1 VLAVAMV
8 LWGAAEIVN
17 EALYAQSADPPVPS
31 AADVLWLAFYP
42 ACCVALTLMLR
53 RRAAEF
59 RASLWADGA
68 IGALAAATVGAAFV
82 APAVLAGVGG
92 TPAEVGV
99 NLAYPLGDLLLLAT
113 VVGVFAVGGW
123 RPGRRWLLV
132 GLGFLVVC
140 VADGIYLV
148 KASAGTY
155 LDGTLL
161 DTMWPLSALLLAAG
175 AWSSERV
182 VARARLGA
190 PSMLAAPLAGTGAA
204 ATVLALG
211 IHGGVQPVA
220 AGLAIATLVAASLR
234 TALTVRENIAAAR
247 QLERLAYTDPLT
259 GLGNRRRL
267 SEDLRERLAV
277 TGDGGSAA
285 LILYDLDGF
294 KVYNDTFGHPAGDAL
309 LARLGRRLSAAA
321 CLRGGAAYRLGGDEF
336 CVVLPVSGADPNGVS
351 AELAHALRE
360 HGESFRIGASWGAL
374 TIPDEAAELSLALRL
389 ADERLYQAK
398 RGSRRS
404 AAQQAHDALVQA
416 LSERG
421 HDLHRHGHGVVS
433 LSRAV
438 AERLGLDP
446 VAVAE
451 VARAAE
457 LHDVGKIAIPDEIL
471 YKPGPLDASEWEVM
485 KTHTIAG
492 ERIVAAAP
500 ALEGVARIVRASHE
514 RIDGGG
520 YPDGLRE
527 EEIPLG
533 ARIILACDAFQA
545 MSEDRPYRAALSGEA
560 ARRELERAA
569 GSQFDPRVVG
579 ALLEIVGADDSDG
592 PTATAAAAA
601 VPTPHA

>member
-1 VLAVAMV
+1 
-8 LWGAAEIVN
+8 
-17 EALYAQSADPPVPS
+17 
-31 AADVLWLAFYP
+31 
-42 ACCVALTLMLR
+42 
-53 RRAAEF
+53 
-59 RASLWADGA
+59 
-68 IGALAAATVGAAFV
+68 
-82 APAVLAGVGG
+82 
-92 TPAEVGV
+92 VGV

-175 AWSSERV
+175 AWSPERAI
-182 VARARLGA
+182 ARARLGA
-190 PSMLAAPLAGTGAA
+190 PSMLVAPLVGTAAGAS
-204 ATVLALG
+204 VLAIG
-211 IHGGVQPVA
+211 VHGGGEPIA

-247 QLERLAYTDPLT
+247 HLERLAYTDPLT

-267 SEDLRERLAV
+267 SEDLGGRLAL
-277 TGDGGSAA
+277 TDDRGSAA

-309 LARLGRRLSAAA
+309 LARLGRRLNEAA
-321 CLRGGAAYRLGGDEF
+321 CLGGGAAYRLGGDEF
-336 CVVLPVSGADPNGVS
+336 CVVLPVSGADPNGVA

-360 HGESFRIGASWGAL
+360 HGESFRIGVSWGAL
-374 TIPDEAAELSLALRL
+374 AVPEEATELSLALRL

-471 YKPGPLDASEWEVM
+471 YKPAPLDSSEWEVM
-485 KTHTIAG
+485 KTHTIVG

-514 RIDGGG
+514 RFDGGG
-520 YPDGLRE
+520 YPDGLRAD
-527 EEIPLG
+527 EIPLG
-533 ARIILACDAFQA
+533 ARIILACDALQA
-545 MSEDRPYRAALSGEA
+545 MSEDRPYRRALSGEA

-569 GSQFDPRVVG
+569 GSQFDPRVVD
-579 ALLEIVGADDSDG
+579 ALLEIVGADDSDVSAG
-592 PTATAAAAA
+592 TPAGVA
-601 VPTPHA
+601 VSAPRA